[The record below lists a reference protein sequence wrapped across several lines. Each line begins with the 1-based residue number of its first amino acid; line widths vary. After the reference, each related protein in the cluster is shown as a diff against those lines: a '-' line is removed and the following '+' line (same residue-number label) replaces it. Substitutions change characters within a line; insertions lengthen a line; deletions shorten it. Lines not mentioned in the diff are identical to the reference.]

1 MKLRLFGP
9 GGRVWR
15 LAFRIK
21 HTAKSLKY
29 RQLYNIKGGGGKNKN
44 LYFYVIGITMKNEG
58 FFSMVNKT
66 RAHIIYALD
75 NGLTPVVNW
84 RDFPNPYL
92 RNDGTNPWE
101 YFFEQPCGY
110 TLNDVYG
117 SKHAKFSIDSPFP
130 NRKYTIWD
138 VSSADK
144 ATKEKLKSVT
154 TEYIRP
160 KKTLKEYFLKGM
172 PDAFN
177 GNNHIVACICRGTDY
192 FDTPLIGIEKQPTP
206 QMAIEQVRCM
216 MKKHN
221 CNMVYCATED
231 ERIYR
236 MFEKEFGEKL
246 IPNTQ
251 EKYGDNHG
259 KLLMQINREE
269 KRDIL
274 EITKQYYRSMYIVS
288 QCDCL
293 VAGVVSGTNAVLC
306 MPNKFKDTY
315 IFKLG
320 CVTEEDVKEYRTLW
334 D

>member
-1 MKLRLFGP
+1 M
-9 GGRVWR
+9 
-15 LAFRIK
+15 
-21 HTAKSLKY
+21 
-29 RQLYNIKGGGGKNKN
+29 
-44 LYFYVIGITMKNEG
+44 
-58 FFSMVNKT
+58 
-66 RAHIIYALD
+66 
-75 NGLTPVVNW
+75 
-84 RDFPNPYL
+84 
-92 RNDGTNPWE
+92 
-101 YFFEQPCGY
+101 
-110 TLNDVYG
+110 
-117 SKHAKFSIDSPFP
+117 
-130 NRKYTIWD
+130 D

-160 KKTLKEYFLKGM
+160 QKTLKEYFLKGM

-306 MPNKFKDTY
+306 MPNKLK
-315 IFKLG
+315 
-320 CVTEEDVKEYRTLW
+320 TLISLNSAVSRKKM
-334 D
+334 

>member
-21 HTAKSLKY
+21 HTVKSLKY
-29 RQLYNIKGGGGKNKN
+29 RQLHNIGGGKNKN

-58 FFSMVNKT
+58 FFSMANKT

-160 KKTLKEYFLKGM
+160 PKTLKEYFLKGM